1 MRRASHFFLVAML
14 AIIAGSVQAQTTP
27 RTTQR
32 KAPPKAPAKPV
43 EPAVPPVDLP
53 AEPGLYA
60 VIYTSMGNIVCK
72 LLENVAPKAVE
83 NFRGLAMGTKAWT
96 DPVTGKVK
104 HTSLYTGTTFHRVI
118 PKFMIQGG
126 DPTGDGSGSPGYKF
140 DDEIDP
146 KFSFDHAGY
155 LAMANSGP
163 NTNASQ
169 FFITVAPA
177 DWLNGKFT
185 MFGEVVSGQEVADAI
200 SEVPRDS
207 NDKPLNPVK
216 LIRIIVRRVE
226 AKPAPAN

>member
-1 MRRASHFFLVAML
+1 
-14 AIIAGSVQAQTTP
+14 
-27 RTTQR
+27 
-32 KAPPKAPAKPV
+32 
-43 EPAVPPVDLP
+43 
-53 AEPGLYA
+53 
-60 VIYTSMGNIVCK
+60 MGNIVCK
-72 LLENVAPKAVE
+72 LFETTAPNAVE

-96 DPVTGKVK
+96 HPTTGKQN
-104 HTSLYTGTTFHRVI
+104 HTALYTGTTFHRVI

-140 DDEIDP
+140 NDEIDQ
-146 KFSFDHAGY
+146 KLTFDHPGY

-185 MFGEVVSGQEVADAI
+185 IFGEVVTGQEVANAI

-207 NDKPLNPVK
+207 NDKPLTPVK
-216 LIRIIVRRVE
+216 LIRVIVRRVD
-226 AKPAPAN
+226 AKPAPAS